1 MAAALLQPCR
11 RTRATARGPWL
22 DQLKRHVAQYGF
34 KAFLPRALPAGNS
47 TLPNWRLPFLL
58 PLTDLPGREIDN
70 ILVVQLDIGYLAVL
84 FQHIDLGRSGLVR
97 LLQDDGQ
104 ERLRIDNS
112 GVVVAGQ
119 TLVPG
124 LPGSGE
130 VTGQLTQ
137 YSLGG
142 AFQSLYRRMPERGF
156 SVMVSQR
163 QDEILAPATHYSPVL
178 VEPEHDPADPRQP
191 GLGLRLL
198 HKRQEAFTGWSTR
211 SRSTS
216 N

>member
-1 MAAALLQPCR
+1 
-11 RTRATARGPWL
+11 
-22 DQLKRHVAQYGF
+22 
-34 KAFLPRALPAGNS
+34 
-47 TLPNWRLPFLL
+47 
-58 PLTDLPGREIDN
+58 
-70 ILVVQLDIGYLAVL
+70 VVQLDIGYLAVL

-130 VTGQLTQ
+130 DAGQLTQ
-137 YSLGG
+137 YSLDG

-163 QDEILAPATHYSPVL
+163 QDEILAPPRTIRQFWLNLSMTLLILASLAWACACCTSARRPSP
-178 VEPEHDPADPRQP
+178 R
-191 GLGLRLL
+191 
-198 HKRQEAFTGWSTR
+198 WSTR